1 MLVDERALRAGMN
14 EALFRAVN
22 ERIEDLN
29 ESFATVT
36 ETFAIVCECAD
47 SGCVMQISIA
57 RDAYERVRTEAT
69 LFLVAPGHERPD
81 IEDVIEEHGNYRV
94 VRKRRGLP
102 QRVAEQT
109 NPRR

>member
-1 MLVDERALRAGMN
+1 MEERESRVGVN

-36 ETFAIVCECAD
+36 ERFEIICECGD
-47 SGCVMQISIA
+47 SGCVTQISIA
-57 RDAYERVRTEAT
+57 RDAYERVRTGAT
-69 LFLVAPGHERPD
+69 LFLVAPGHEKLD

-94 VRKRRGLP
+94 VRKHLGLP

-109 NPRR
+109 DPRR